1 MIERERIILTSVLAL
16 LLVSWLGFLFHRSP
30 DFAGSGIG
38 SAFGIAGAVL
48 MLIPLAYPFVK
59 RIPFLNKWVTA
70 RVSLQTLMTWHVYA
84 GIFGPLLAIIH
95 TGHKFNSWLGIALT
109 GVMLLCVVS
118 GFVLRYLTTYV
129 THEMKDKLL
138 LLQTA
143 RGDLDSAWGV
153 LENSPVEMSALPKSP
168 VLTAGFAS
176 LGIDIPFGGPAG
188 LCSMGIDLSPG
199 GPAGEVT
206 RIAESVADLEF
217 AIRTD
222 ELFKRWF
229 SYSLKVHIVLSIVL
243 YVLLGLHIWA
253 ALHFGLRWLA

>member
-1 MIERERIILTSVLAL
+1 MKERERLILSSVLAL
-16 LLVSWLGFLFHRSP
+16 LLLTWLGFLFHSSP
-30 DFAGSGIG
+30 DFAGSGLG

-59 RIPFLNKWVTA
+59 RIAFIRDRVTK
-70 RVSLQTLMTWHVYA
+70 RVSLQTMMTWHVYA

-95 TGHKFNSWLGIALT
+95 TGHKFESWLGITLT
-109 GVMLLCVVS
+109 AVMLLCVVS
-118 GFVLRYLTTYV
+118 GFALRYLTTYV
-129 THEMKDKLL
+129 AHDMKDKLL

-153 LENSPVEMSALPKSP
+153 LENSPAEAKALPKSR
-168 VLTAGFAS
+168 LLA
-176 LGIDIPFGGPAG
+176 AG
-188 LCSMGIDLSPG
+188 LGSLGIDLSPG

-206 RIAESVADLEF
+206 RLADSVADLEF

-229 SYSLKVHIVLSIVL
+229 SYSLKLHIVLSILL

-253 ALHFGLRWLA
+253 GFHFGLRWLS